1 MCFGQGSAYLQ
12 LLADG
17 KGPVRSDNLQ
27 HFDTAGSSAT
37 DRNQVEDLAEID
49 TAFAMDQLG

>member
-1 MCFGQGSAYLQ
+1 MCFGQGPAYLQ

-37 DRNQVEDLAEID
+37 DRNLVEDLAEID